1 VNKTNWQHVAREIQN
16 GLPKPL
22 NERRCRL
29 LPEILSEWER
39 TDLQRHRS
47 QESRTEIRAKVK
59 KLETVKKSA
68 LQLMKALDNVDE
80 SGHADIVF
88 QMVIAE
94 RGGSRT
100 PGAVRQV
107 EFATRIDRLSQESEF
122 LAKLAAIA
130 PEKYWPV
137 TPRRPRN
144 IPAYLVLQ
152 DAAAIYEWLTGR
164 VAKREVDRVC
174 GKETGPFFRF
184 ASTLWPVIFNR
195 GAEGLPS
202 AIKNWAAAKKQFR
215 ERSPLIINIAM
226 RHPTWGILEP

>member
-122 LAKLAAIA
+122 LAN
-130 PEKYWPV
+130 WPLS
-137 TPRRPRN
+137 RRKN
-144 IPAYLVLQ
+144 
-152 DAAAIYEWLTGR
+152 TGR
-164 VAKREVDRVC
+164 
-174 GKETGPFFRF
+174 
-184 ASTLWPVIFNR
+184 LHR
-195 GAEGLPS
+195 GGHVTSLHILFCKTRPQSMSGLP
-202 AIKNWAAAKKQFR
+202 
-215 ERSPLIINIAM
+215 EGSPKG
-226 RHPTWGILEP
+226 R